1 MFVRYYLELPLPAE
15 EVERLITSAPESWIP
30 GLAREA
36 DGHGER
42 LLADVGFG
50 DRSRLD
56 RSVAIDLGPPIR
68 MASKTILPL
77 KWTAARTSRLFP
89 SLEADLEVAPLGPLQ
104 TQLAMSARYV
114 PPFGALGKAIDRT
127 LLHRVAE
134 ATLKDF
140 LDRVGAALIVASGAA
155 VTG

>member
-1 MFVRYYLELPLPAE
+1 VFARYYLELPLPAE
-15 EVERLITSAPESWIP
+15 EVERLLTSAPASWIP

-36 DGHGER
+36 DGYGER

-56 RSVAIDLGPPIR
+56 RNVAIDLATPIR
-68 MASKTILPL
+68 MPSKMILPL
-77 KWTAARTSRLFP
+77 KWTATRSSRLFP
-89 SLEADLEVAPLGPLQ
+89 SLEADLEVAPLGRLR

-114 PPFGALGKAIDRT
+114 PPFGALGKAIDRA

-140 LDRVGAALIVASGAA
+140 LDRVAAALIAESGTA